1 MTTHP
6 SIFKRAY
13 DTVALFALLNLLA
26 VGGLG
31 AYLVG
36 SGVVNAEKARR
47 IVSVLRGE
55 DLAQTDTAATQPPA
69 EAATKAGGPDT
80 GTGTAAVSQMDIEIL
95 RRESERIE
103 AELDQRLAL
112 NNSILLRVMTERE
125 RFQKE
130 QEESAQQ
137 QEASRKRRGE
147 DGFKKQLAILEA
159 LSPRVAV
166 QHLLAVSDPD
176 DAARILLEIDTRKA
190 KKIVEAAKS
199 GDQMETMKLIL
210 RRVRE
215 VAPQRSAEL
224 ESKEP

>member
-1 MTTHP
+1 MTTRP

-13 DTVALFALLNLLA
+13 DTVTLFALLNMLA

-36 SGVVNAEKARR
+36 SRVVDAEKARR
-47 IVSVLRGE
+47 IVSVLRDE

-69 EAATKAGGPDT
+69 EATTEAAGPD
-80 GTGTAAVSQMDIEIL
+80 TGTAAVSQMDIEIM
-95 RRESERIE
+95 RRESERIK

-125 RFQKE
+125 RFQRE

-159 LSPRVAV
+159 LSPKVAV

-176 DAARILLEIDTRKA
+176 DAARILLEIETRKA